1 MYAIEAIELAK
12 NFGQVRAV
20 NGINFQVNEGEVFGF
35 LGPNGAGK
43 TTTIRMLTGQVKPS
57 GGMAKIFG
65 HDIQT
70 DTYEAK
76 RNMGIVPEHSNVY
89 DDLSAW
95 DNIMF
100 TAELYQVPKA
110 RREKRA
116 MELLELFGLSGRR
129 KGKIKGFSKGMKRR
143 LTIAMGLINDPK
155 ILFLDEPTAGL
166 DVQSSLLIKDVIREL
181 IKNGVTIFLTTHNI
195 EEANIWCDRVAII
208 QKGRILTTDTPE
220 ALKKTTQSVQSV
232 EVAFSNSFAN
242 GALELL
248 KELQK
253 IPTVSEVTKEGD
265 KFRLYTAE
273 PPTVLSSLYEFSM
286 LKGLNI
292 LNVNTLGPSLEDV
305 FVRLTGIK
313 IRPEE
318 GNSNE

>member
-1 MYAIEAIELAK
+1 MHAIESTELVK
-12 NFGQVRAV
+12 SFGKVRAV
-20 NGINFQVNEGEVFGF
+20 DGISFHVNKGEVFGF

-43 TTTIRMLTGQVKPS
+43 TTTIKILTGQVKPN
-57 GGMAKIFG
+57 GGTAKIFG

-110 RREKRA
+110 KREKRA
-116 MELLELFGLSGRR
+116 KELLELFGLYGR
-129 KGKIKGFSKGMKRR
+129 KKEKVKGFSKGMKRR

-155 ILFLDEPTAGL
+155 ILFLDEPTSGL
-166 DVQSSLLIKDVIREL
+166 DVQSVLLIKDVIRGL
-181 IKNGVTIFLTTHNI
+181 IQRGVTIFLTTHNI
-195 EEANIWCDRVAII
+195 EEANVWCDRVAII
-208 QKGRILTTDTPE
+208 QKGKILAMDTPE
-220 ALKKTTQSVQSV
+220 ALKRVMQSVQSV
-232 EVAFSNSFAN
+232 EVAFAN
-242 GALELL
+242 LAKGKPGVS

-253 IPTVSEVTKEGD
+253 IPTVSEVVKEGS
-265 KFRLYTAE
+265 KFRLYTAD
-273 PPTVLSSLYEFSM
+273 PPTVISGLYKLSKQ
-286 LKGLNI
+286 KGLKI
-292 LNVNTLGPSLEDV
+292 QSINTVGPSLEEV

-313 IRPEE
+313 IRPEG
-318 GNSNE
+318 GNLDG